1 MLEEHL
7 ALVLVDA
14 VQRGGQHHFGAG
26 QEQAEGDL
34 IGAGRVGHSAGA
46 QSEA

>member
-7 ALVLVDA
+7 VLVLVDA
-14 VQRGGQHHFGAG
+14 VQRCGQHHFGAG